1 MAGTV
6 KSILVKQ
13 GEEVAAGKALVIL
26 EAMKM
31 ENQITASIGGTVKQI
46 NVAEG
51 AAVQE
56 GQVLVV
62 IE

>member
-31 ENQITASIGGTVKQI
+31 ENQITASSSGTVKKV
-46 NVAEG
+46 N
-51 AAVQE
+51 VQE
-56 GQVLVV
+56 GASVQEGEVLLV